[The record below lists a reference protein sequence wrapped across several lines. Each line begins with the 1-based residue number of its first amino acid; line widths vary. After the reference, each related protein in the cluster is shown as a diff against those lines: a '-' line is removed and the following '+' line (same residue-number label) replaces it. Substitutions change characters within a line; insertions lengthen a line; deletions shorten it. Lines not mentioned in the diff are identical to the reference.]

1 VLLNNKIPFVLHES
15 SDSENAIYCKSFS
28 DYLFNVG
35 TFTTRTKEVILEY
48 VVDNA
53 EKYVVADVTFDNGE
67 CYRNVRF
74 KVVVNENTET
84 PYSTINLN
92 LLNNKTRVAVPQ
104 KSQQIIEDVE
114 EVVEEPAL
122 VYISAPI
129 IEAPDYTETIN
140 ETLRLQ
146 KKLNVE
152 KEEIKKQK
160 ILLEKQDTIKR
171 KLSEYKQELLEDYFN
186 ATKKQTELLEN
197 NIQENITTAEYEL
210 NQRIT
215 NTFNDF
221 NLQLEEFKDRTKQ
234 EQIQL
239 IVKQLGETA
248 ASIKLEITDIISSK
262 FNSEHEQVVDLL
274 YEKTKLLEETY
285 QRKLIFE
292 LEQYKEKLFEEYRVF
307 SSDTVEQ
314 VLKAKT
320 DVTYQ
325 SIDEIFHNRQAEI
338 KEYYDNR
345 LIESRQEID
354 NFAAEIKTF
363 STHLI
368 ELEKAFLE
376 SEEKFK
382 NTLTEK
388 EKIFAE
394 SLEQKIANS
403 KAEFGSIIAEFTK
416 RLPGITSNINTL
428 ETKVK
433 TLIEEKAKSFKED
446 FSTTQQDYIAK
457 TAQYWA
463 KRILDLG
470 GGGGSVATQYAN
482 GGTMNGDLNVNANY
496 LSGGVNLLDIF
507 VTSDSDSQTLS
518 FNESNAQLSIS
529 NGNTVSLSA
538 LSGEFTDR
546 LVRGSYQVVL
556 SGDGNLTVPG
566 AIVTTSNSKL
576 DLVGFGPNTAYLTST
591 NDDSTALFMGLA
603 SAELYAQTYVQ
614 IRANTGGISQ
624 NWTFGADGSLTFP
637 DNTTQTTAFTGNP
650 DSSNWDSNYTTVS
663 QNSAYW
669 ADTRNNVTFE
679 KNVTIQGNLTALGT
693 STFQNTVFTTT
704 SALSVVNL
712 GPGPALYVFQAAG
725 PYDVASFYD
734 GDGIEVLHVGN
745 AQGGGN
751 PLGQVG
757 INTSFPSAEL
767 TVNGAISSNGVIT
780 VLGGN
785 SNKWNSNWTTTNT
798 NSASWSNWS
807 SVSASYALGSQY
819 VKLSGDTMTGTLSVG
834 SGGNLFSPNFATFVK
849 NSAYPTLSSTLINN
863 SGYFDSR
870 GTFASPGGFIIKGH
884 AVDYNNSPRNLPNI
898 GTYGLYIQNVNA
910 FDPGTTFVSDGR
922 AQVTHAMAFRAGINN
937 FTGGSDHNHVQWQG
951 SPSNSTQTWQMTNGG
966 NATNVYGYQFP
977 YTNRFMVHTL
987 PQYQY
992 NTTITAISGFIDTRE
1007 ANRVT
1012 GTDGVSGVKLLVSRD
1027 VGTGN
1032 YNLLNVG
1039 EVVGLTIN
1047 PGLVGLVA
1055 ATYNCQV
1062 TQISANAAL
1071 SSFQFTAYIGNGD
1084 NWQPA
1089 QKNIQT
1095 VSLLSRTDGGNPG
1108 VSLVT
1113 SQIGTDPGS
1122 QYVGLTGSY
1131 RGINKHMLARFTSSA
1146 LLTGYKT
1153 GAPLTL
1159 WIPPLMPS
1167 SSPIGT
1173 GIISSDKITT
1183 FEQGTFPTGVR
1194 SGYFDAYVINVSGAD
1209 LEFALCNLMDSY
1221 SFENRSWPF
1230 SASGLAGWLLYG
1242 GSQDTVHRPTF
1253 GTTGFYFEREPWNV
1267 GSVNWLSGGMVK
1279 NVVLGTSESYGNF
1292 SYGLGWRGVVLGD
1305 KSGTFAGDYNTVF
1318 GNNSVALGGEGLI
1331 SLSSTSHQAVVGK
1344 YNNPNNNALFV
1355 VGAGTNNTNRT
1366 NVLEVEAS
1374 KVTINGAISSNGV
1387 ITVLD
1392 GNSNKW
1398 NSNWTTTNTNSAS
1411 WSQAYT
1417 NLVSNSSNYLSGAS
1431 VSYVNTNFVK
1441 LSGDTMTGSLTVT
1454 GNISASAI
1462 GYFNHVAAATKS
1474 FYIHHPTKPGMHL
1487 QYGSLESPYHGVRL
1501 TGSGSVKSGDSV
1513 VVPLPDYIFSLV
1525 HQEGVNIQLT
1535 NYQHNKTLFVDDI
1548 DVSNNTFTVKCE
1560 KKLFDKGEYKFFWS
1574 FTAIRKDIPNLQVE
1588 M

>member
-1 VLLNNKIPFVLHES
+1 MNLYNVLLNNKIPFVLHES
-15 SDSENAIYCKSFS
+15 SDSENVIYCKSFS

-48 VVDNA
+48 VVNNA

-114 EVVEEPAL
+114 EVVEEPAP

-140 ETLRLQ
+140 ETLKLQ

-210 NQRIT
+210 NQRLT

-248 ASIKLEITDIISSK
+248 ASIKLEITDIISNK

-363 STHLI
+363 STHLT

-576 DLVGFGPNTAYLTST
+576 DLVGFGPNTAYLTTT

-637 DNTTQTTAFTGNP
+637 DNTTQTTAFTGIP
-650 DSSNWDSNYTTVS
+650 SNIAYTN
-663 QNSAYW
+663 Q
-669 ADTRNNVTFE
+669 DTIFE

-693 STFQNTVFTTT
+693 STFKNTIFTTT
-704 SALSVVNL
+704 SALSVYNT

-780 VLGGN
+780 VL
-785 SNKWNSNWTTTNT
+785 
-798 NSASWSNWS
+798 
-807 SVSASYALGSQY
+807 
-819 VKLSGDTMTGTLSVG
+819 
-834 SGGNLFSPNFATFVK
+834 
-849 NSAYPTLSSTLINN
+849 
-863 SGYFDSR
+863 
-870 GTFASPGGFIIKGH
+870 
-884 AVDYNNSPRNLPNI
+884 
-898 GTYGLYIQNVNA
+898 
-910 FDPGTTFVSDGR
+910 
-922 AQVTHAMAFRAGINN
+922 
-937 FTGGSDHNHVQWQG
+937 
-951 SPSNSTQTWQMTNGG
+951 
-966 NATNVYGYQFP
+966 
-977 YTNRFMVHTL
+977 
-987 PQYQY
+987 
-992 NTTITAISGFIDTRE
+992 
-1007 ANRVT
+1007 
-1012 GTDGVSGVKLLVSRD
+1012 
-1027 VGTGN
+1027 
-1032 YNLLNVG
+1032 
-1039 EVVGLTIN
+1039 
-1047 PGLVGLVA
+1047 
-1055 ATYNCQV
+1055 
-1062 TQISANAAL
+1062 
-1071 SSFQFTAYIGNGD
+1071 
-1084 NWQPA
+1084 
-1089 QKNIQT
+1089 
-1095 VSLLSRTDGGNPG
+1095 
-1108 VSLVT
+1108 
-1113 SQIGTDPGS
+1113 
-1122 QYVGLTGSY
+1122 
-1131 RGINKHMLARFTSSA
+1131 
-1146 LLTGYKT
+1146 
-1153 GAPLTL
+1153 
-1159 WIPPLMPS
+1159 
-1167 SSPIGT
+1167 
-1173 GIISSDKITT
+1173 
-1183 FEQGTFPTGVR
+1183 
-1194 SGYFDAYVINVSGAD
+1194 
-1209 LEFALCNLMDSY
+1209 
-1221 SFENRSWPF
+1221 
-1230 SASGLAGWLLYG
+1230 
-1242 GSQDTVHRPTF
+1242 
-1253 GTTGFYFEREPWNV
+1253 
-1267 GSVNWLSGGMVK
+1267 
-1279 NVVLGTSESYGNF
+1279 
-1292 SYGLGWRGVVLGD
+1292 
-1305 KSGTFAGDYNTVF
+1305 
-1318 GNNSVALGGEGLI
+1318 
-1331 SLSSTSHQAVVGK
+1331 
-1344 YNNPNNNALFV
+1344 
-1355 VGAGTNNTNRT
+1355 
-1366 NVLEVEAS
+1366 
-1374 KVTINGAISSNGV
+1374 
-1387 ITVLD
+1387 D

-1398 NSNWTTTNTNSAS
+1398 NSNWTTTNTNSANYILQNGNSFGSAMVIGTNDSQSISVRTNGIQRLLITNSDHRFNGNVGIGTSGAPSERLTVNGNISANSTITASGGNSNQWNSNYSTTQSNSANWSDVFTTVRNFSATWEESADIGAVADRVTNIQQITGS
-1411 WSQAYT
+1411 WQRTYANVSTNSANWDTAYT
-1417 NLVSNSSNYLSGAS
+1417 NLVSNSSNYLSGASVSYVNTNFVKLSGDVMTGGLSATGLSSAFVQILNNNTGAPALNPKLFILDNSGIGYPELFTVQAADVSDPLLRFKRTASNAGNYVFMVRGAPGATWMSINDNSYFDQQLIIHSNGNVGINQTAPATKLHVNGVITATGGNSNQWNTAYTNLVSNSSNYLSGVS

-1474 FYIHHPTKPGMHL
+1474 FYIQHPTKPGMHL

-1574 FTAIRKDIPNLQVE
+1574 FTAIRKDIPHLQVE
-1588 M
+1588 C

>member
-1 VLLNNKIPFVLHES
+1 MNLYNVLLNNKIPFVLHES
-15 SDSENAIYCKSFS
+15 SDSENVIYCKSFS

-48 VVDNA
+48 VVNNA

-67 CYRNVRF
+67 CYRNARF

-104 KSQQIIEDVE
+104 KPQQIIEDVE
-114 EVVEEPAL
+114 EVVEEPAP

-140 ETLRLQ
+140 ETLKLQ

-248 ASIKLEITDIISSK
+248 ASIKLEITDIISNK

-363 STHLI
+363 SAHLI

-470 GGGGSVATQYAN
+470 GGGGSVAVQYAN

-496 LSGGVNLLDIF
+496 LSGGINLLDIF

-576 DLVGFGPNTAYLTST
+576 DLVGFGPNTAYLTTT

-734 GDGIEVLHVGN
+734 GDGVEVLHVGN

-751 PLGQVG
+751 PLGQIG

-798 NSASWSNWS
+798 NSANWTD
-807 SVSASYALGSQY
+807 VYTTVRNFSA
-819 VKLSGDTMTGTLSVG
+819 TWEE
-834 SGGNLFSPNFATFVK
+834 
-849 NSAYPTLSSTLINN
+849 SADI
-863 SGYFDSR
+863 G
-870 GTFASPGGFIIKGH
+870 
-884 AVDYNNSPRNLPNI
+884 AVAD
-898 GTYGLYIQNVNA
+898 
-910 FDPGTTFVSDGR
+910 
-922 AQVTHAMAFRAGINN
+922 
-937 FTGGSDHNHVQWQG
+937 
-951 SPSNSTQTWQMTNGG
+951 
-966 NATNVYGYQFP
+966 
-977 YTNRFMVHTL
+977 
-987 PQYQY
+987 
-992 NTTITAISGFIDTRE
+992 
-1007 ANRVT
+1007 RVT
-1012 GTDGVSGVKLLVSRD
+1012 
-1027 VGTGN
+1027 
-1032 YNLLNVG
+1032 
-1039 EVVGLTIN
+1039 
-1047 PGLVGLVA
+1047 
-1055 ATYNCQV
+1055 
-1062 TQISANAAL
+1062 
-1071 SSFQFTAYIGNGD
+1071 
-1084 NWQPA
+1084 
-1089 QKNIQT
+1089 NIQ
-1095 VSLLSRTDGGNPG
+1095 
-1108 VSLVT
+1108 
-1113 SQIGTDPGS
+1113 QI
-1122 QYVGLTGSY
+1122 TGSWQRTY
-1131 RGINKHMLARFTSSA
+1131 A
-1146 LLTGYKT
+1146 
-1153 GAPLTL
+1153 
-1159 WIPPLMPS
+1159 
-1167 SSPIGT
+1167 
-1173 GIISSDKITT
+1173 
-1183 FEQGTFPTGVR
+1183 
-1194 SGYFDAYVINVSGAD
+1194 NVS
-1209 LEFALCNLMDSY
+1209 
-1221 SFENRSWPF
+1221 
-1230 SASGLAGWLLYG
+1230 
-1242 GSQDTVHRPTF
+1242 
-1253 GTTGFYFEREPWNV
+1253 
-1267 GSVNWLSGGMVK
+1267 
-1279 NVVLGTSESYGNF
+1279 
-1292 SYGLGWRGVVLGD
+1292 
-1305 KSGTFAGDYNTVF
+1305 
-1318 GNNSVALGGEGLI
+1318 
-1331 SLSSTSHQAVVGK
+1331 
-1344 YNNPNNNALFV
+1344 
-1355 VGAGTNNTNRT
+1355 
-1366 NVLEVEAS
+1366 
-1374 KVTINGAISSNGV
+1374 
-1387 ITVLD
+1387 
-1392 GNSNKW
+1392 
-1398 NSNWTTTNTNSAS
+1398 TNSAN
-1411 WSQAYT
+1411 WDTAYT
-1417 NLVSNSSNYLSGAS
+1417 NLVSNSSNYLSGASVSYVNTNFVKLSGDVMTGGLSATGLSSAFVQILNNNTGAPALNPKLFILDNSGIGYPELFTVQAADVSDPLLRFKRTASNAGNYVFMVRGAPGATWMSINDNSYFDQQLIIHSNGNVGISQTTPATKLHVNGVITASGGNSNQWNTAYTNLVSNSSNYLSGVS

-1548 DVSNNTFTVKCE
+1548 DVGNNTFTVKCE

-1574 FTAIRKDIPNLQVE
+1574 FTAIRKDIPHLQVE
-1588 M
+1588 C